1 MPSVTLSWEHA
12 GVPPDQFNIYRSLS
26 PMDPEALP
34 SPLNNVAGGL
44 REYVDA
50 TVTEGT
56 TYYWRVGAL
65 LGAMEKISPELEFK
79 AESSYV
85 TDSFDTDTSALYT
98 KLGVNTTVSIGDG
111 FLTFNSGTGDNQT
124 VWART
129 GVILT
134 NGRVGV
140 TLDQADDAGIAFRI
154 VNNNNYYVAII
165 SDSAASESAARNKAG
180 MWRRVGGTWSR
191 LGSPVDLP
199 GGFTR
204 GTLHKFEVEMEGSTF
219 RVYFDDAL
227 IMTRTDSSHASG
239 MAGPRAN
246 RRPCRFASYSYP
258 RP

>member
-26 PMDPEALP
+26 PMDPEAMPL
-34 SPLNNVAGGL
+34 PLNNVAGGL

-65 LGAMEKISPELEFK
+65 LGTMEKISPELEFK
-79 AESSYV
+79 AQPSDV
-85 TDSFDTDTSALYT
+85 TDSFDTDTSSLYT
-98 KLGVNTTVSIGDG
+98 KLGLNTTASIGDG
-111 FLTFNSGTGDNQT
+111 FLTFTVGGTDDQT

-129 GVILT
+129 GVNIT
-134 NGRVGV
+134 DGRVGV
-140 TLDQADDAGIAFRI
+140 TLDQANDAGLAFRI
-154 VNNNNYYVAII
+154 VDANNYYVAII
-165 SDSAASESAARNKAG
+165 CDHVATVPPTRNKAG
-180 MWRRVGGTWSR
+180 IWRRLGGTWFQ
-191 LGSPVDLP
+191 LGVYVDLP

-219 RVYFDDAL
+219 RVYFDDTL